1 MKREWSMA
9 QDRMLSEIP
18 ADADAP
24 LTRPVTFERGLVH
37 WQRLFYA
44 QPSGFRPLT
53 LDVTAPGRAGP
64 YPTVVWIHG
73 GGWFRGH
80 YSMTNRVVEKMDFVE
95 TLLDAGYAVA
105 RIGYRLSGEGQFPTQ
120 LHDCKAAVRYL
131 RQHAA
136 VLHLDPA
143 RFAAMGESAGGH
155 LACML
160 GLTGN
165 RPELEGDV
173 GVAGPSSAVQAVVD
187 WYGPTDLLTM
197 DEQAPPNSF
206 QPHNAPDSPE
216 ARLVGAPVQQDKART
231 RAASPIAYVSASAP
245 PFLIQHGTADRI
257 VPVGQSRELAGAL
270 EAAGAK
276 VALIEVP
283 GADHCFWG
291 VDTSGIMPRV
301 LSFLKSHL

>member
-1 MKREWSMA
+1 MA

-24 LTRPVTFERGLVH
+24 LERPVTFQRGFVH

-44 QPSGFRPLT
+44 QPEGFRPLT
-53 LDVTAPGRAGP
+53 LDVTVPGNGGP

-80 YSMTNRVVEKMDFVE
+80 YSVTNRVVEKMDHIE

-105 RIGYRLSGEGQFPTQ
+105 RIGYRLSGEAQFPTQ

-136 VLHLDPA
+136 TLHLDPA

-155 LACML
+155 LASML
-160 GLTGN
+160 GLTGS
-165 RPELEGDV
+165 RPELEGNV
-173 GVAGPSSAVQAVVD
+173 GLTGPSSAVQAVVD
-187 WYGPTDLLTM
+187 WYGPSDLLTM
-197 DEQAPPNSF
+197 DEQAPSNSF
-206 QPHNAPDSPE
+206 QPHNAPNSPE
-216 ARLVGAPVQQDKART
+216 ARMIGAPVQQDKARA

-276 VALIEVP
+276 VTLIEVA

-291 VDTSGIMPRV
+291 VDTTPIMPRV
-301 LSFLKSHL
+301 LAFLKAHL

>member
-1 MKREWSMA
+1 MA

-18 ADADAP
+18 ADPDAALADSQVLASG
-24 LTRPVTFERGLVH
+24 RVH
-37 WQRLFYA
+37 WPRLFYA
-44 QPSGFRPLT
+44 QPAGFRTLT
-53 LDVTAPGRAGP
+53 LDVTTPGQAGP

-80 YSMTNRVVEKMDFVE
+80 YALTNRVVAKIDFMDA
-95 TLLDAGYAVA
+95 LLQAGYAVA
-105 RIGYRLSGEGQFPTQ
+105 RIAYRLSGEAQFPTQ

-136 VLHLDPA
+136 TLGLDA
-143 RFAAMGESAGGH
+143 NRFAAMGESAGGH
-155 LACML
+155 LACLL

-165 RPELEGDV
+165 RPELEGEV
-173 GVAGPSSAVQAVVD
+173 GIVGPSSAVQAVVD
-187 WYGPTDLLTM
+187 WYGPTELLTM
-197 DEQAPPNSF
+197 DEQAPPSSF

-216 ARLVGAPVQQDKART
+216 ARMVGAPIQQDKERARH
-231 RAASPIAYVSASAP
+231 ASPITYVSAAAP

-257 VPVGQSRELAGAL
+257 VPVGQGRALAGAL

-276 VALIEVP
+276 VTMIDVA

-291 VDTSGIMPRV
+291 VDTAPIMPRV
-301 LSFLKSHL
+301 LSFLQANL